1 MTNLNEDGKLE
12 TGDSRCCHRGRFWKF
27 PLIVAA
33 VILIKAGIVLL
44 LWNALIPDLFH
55 GPVLTYLQ
63 ALGLTVLAKLLFGF
77 AGFRHFA
84 GRHGGPP
91 WKARWAGLSPEERE
105 KLREDIRKKFGEN
118 PST

>member
-1 MTNLNEDGKLE
+1 MTNSNEEAKME
-12 TGDSRCCHRGRFWKF
+12 TGNSRCGGRGRFWKVPF
-27 PLIVAA
+27 IVAA
-33 VILIKAGIVLL
+33 IILIKSGIVLL

-77 AGFRHFA
+77 PRFRPFA
-84 GRHGGPP
+84 GRHGAPP

-105 KLREDIRKKFGEN
+105 KLREDIRKHFGDK

>member
-1 MTNLNEDGKLE
+1 MTSSNEDAKLE
-12 TGDSRCCHRGRFWKF
+12 TGDSHCGHRRRFWKF
-27 PLIVAA
+27 PLIAGA
-33 VILIKAGIVLL
+33 IILIKAGIVLL

-77 AGFRHFA
+77 PGFRYFA
-84 GRHGGPP
+84 GRHSGPP

-105 KLREDIRKKFGEN
+105 KLREDIRKRFAA
-118 PST
+118 

>member
-1 MTNLNEDGKLE
+1 MMNSNEDAKLE
-12 TGDSRCCHRGRFWKF
+12 TGNCPFGHRRRFWKF
-27 PLIVAA
+27 PLIVAT

-77 AGFRHFA
+77 HGFRHF
-84 GRHGGPP
+84 GGPP

-105 KLREDIRKKFGEN
+105 KLREDILKKFGDKT
-118 PST
+118 ST